1 MISNDP
7 KQPTAVSSAL
17 VLSTGPQ
24 KVSNPEFGY
33 VDNTL
38 VINHSSSSFT
48 AGKKDW
54 CTITGQRVSAML
66 PGIGQATAAM
76 VGKVNVMAL
85 GAGVMWIGGSLVY
98 HATKDGKTHAF
109 DVADYDV
116 HVTVAGPSTG
126 DGSEPSATETPAP
139 AVTETP
145 AAAPASQ
152 KKPRGKKTD
161 VPAASAPAADVT
173 APAADVTAPAA
184 PTAPAAA
191 TTPAPRQGRGR
202 TVAAPPAA
210 PAAPAASALQVVAAP
225 AAGTATTRAPR
236 QPRPV
241 ASIPA

>member
-7 KQPTAVSSAL
+7 KQPTQVTSAL

-38 VINHSSSSFT
+38 VISHSSASFT

-54 CTITGQRVSAML
+54 FTITGQRVSAML

-85 GAGVMWIGGSLVY
+85 GAGGMWIGGSLVY
-98 HATKDGKTHAF
+98 HTTKDGKTHAF

-116 HVTVAGPSTG
+116 HVTVAGSSTDG
-126 DGSEPSATETPAP
+126 AGSEPSATETPAP

-173 APAADVTAPAA
+173 APAA

-202 TVAAPPAA
+202 TVAEA
-210 PAAPAASALQVVAAP
+210 PAAPALQVVAAP
-225 AAGTATTRAPR
+225 AAGTAPTRAPR

>member
-7 KQPTAVSSAL
+7 KQPTQVTSAL

-38 VINHSSSSFT
+38 VISHSSASFT

-54 CTITGQRVSAML
+54 YTITGQRVSAML

-98 HATKDGKTHAF
+98 HAAKDGKTHAF

-116 HVTVAGPSTG
+116 HVTVAGSSTDG
-126 DGSEPSATETPAP
+126 AGSEPSATETPAP

-152 KKPRGKKTD
+152 KKPRGKKAD
-161 VPAASAPAADVT
+161 VPAAS

-202 TVAAPPAA
+202 TVAEAPAA
-210 PAAPAASALQVVAAP
+210 PAAPALQVVAAP
-225 AAGTATTRAPR
+225 AAGATQTRAPR

-241 ASIPA
+241 APIPA

>member
-7 KQPTAVSSAL
+7 KQPTQVTSAL

-38 VINHSSSSFT
+38 VISHSSASFT

-98 HATKDGKTHAF
+98 HAAKDGKTHAF

-116 HVTVAGPSTG
+116 HVTVAGSSTDG
-126 DGSEPSATETPAP
+126 AGSEPSATETPAP

-152 KKPRGKKTD
+152 KKPRGKKAD
-161 VPAASAPAADVT
+161 VPAAS

-202 TVAAPPAA
+202 TVAAA
-210 PAAPAASALQVVAAP
+210 PAAPAPAAPALEVVAAP
-225 AAGTATTRAPR
+225 AAGAAPTRAPR

>member
-7 KQPTAVSSAL
+7 KQPTAVTSAL

-38 VINHSSSSFT
+38 VISHSSASFT

-98 HATKDGKTHAF
+98 HAAKDGKTHAF

-116 HVTVAGPSTG
+116 HVTVAGSSTDG
-126 DGSEPSATETPAP
+126 AGSEPSATETPAP

-173 APAADVTAPAA
+173 APAA

-202 TVAAPPAA
+202 TVAEAPAA
-210 PAAPAASALQVVAAP
+210 PAAPALQVVAAP
-225 AAGTATTRAPR
+225 AAGTALTRAPR

>member
-7 KQPTAVSSAL
+7 KQPTQVTSAL

-38 VINHSSSSFT
+38 VISHSSPSFT

-54 CTITGQRVSAML
+54 VTITGQKVSAML

-85 GAGVMWIGGSLVY
+85 GAGDMWIGGSLVY
-98 HATKDGKTHAF
+98 HAAKDGKTHAF

-126 DGSEPSATETPAP
+126 AGSEPSATETPAP

-152 KKPRGKKTD
+152 KKPRSKKAD
-161 VPAASAPAADVT
+161 VPAAS

-202 TVAAPPAA
+202 TVAEA
-210 PAAPAASALQVVAAP
+210 PAAPALQVVAAP
-225 AAGTATTRAPR
+225 AAGATPTRAPR

>member
-7 KQPTAVSSAL
+7 KQPTHVTAAL

-38 VINHSSSSFT
+38 VVSHSSASFT
-48 AGKKDW
+48 SGKKDW

-85 GAGVMWIGGSLVY
+85 GAGVMWIGGSMVY

-116 HVTVAGPSTG
+116 HVTVAGSSTDG
-126 DGSEPSATETPAP
+126 AGSEPSATETPAP

-152 KKPRGKKTD
+152 KKPRGKKTETPD
-161 VPAASAPAADVT
+161 APAT
-173 APAADVTAPAA
+173 SAPAADVTAPAA

-191 TTPAPRQGRGR
+191 TIPAPRQGRGR
-202 TVAAPPAA
+202 TVAAA
-210 PAAPAASALQVVAAP
+210 PAAPAPAAPALEVVAAP
-225 AAGTATTRAPR
+225 AAGAAPTRAPR

>member
-7 KQPTAVSSAL
+7 KQPTQVTSAL
-17 VLSTGPQ
+17 VLATGPQ
-24 KVSNPEFGY
+24 RVSNPEFGY

-38 VINHSSSSFT
+38 VVGHASATFT

-54 CTITGQRVSAML
+54 FTITGQKVSAVL

-98 HATKDGKTHAF
+98 HAAKDGKTHAF

-173 APAADVTAPAA
+173 APAA

-202 TVAAPPAA
+202 TVAEAPAA
-210 PAAPAASALQVVAAP
+210 PAAPALQVVAAP
-225 AAGTATTRAPR
+225 AAGTAQTRAPR

>member
-7 KQPTAVSSAL
+7 KQPTAVTSAL

-38 VINHSSSSFT
+38 VVGHASSTFT

-54 CTITGQRVSAML
+54 FTITGQKVSAVL

-85 GAGVMWIGGSLVY
+85 GAGDMWIGGSLVY
-98 HATKDGKTHAF
+98 HAAKDGKTHAF

-126 DGSEPSATETPAP
+126 AGSEPSATETPAP

-145 AAAPASQ
+145 AAAPASP
-152 KKPRGKKTD
+152 KKPRGKK
-161 VPAASAPAADVT
+161 AAETAP

-202 TVAAPPAA
+202 TVVAAPAA
-210 PAAPAASALQVVAAP
+210 PAAPALEVVAAP
-225 AAGTATTRAPR
+225 AAGATPTRAPR

>member
-7 KQPTAVSSAL
+7 KQPTQVTSAL

-38 VINHSSSSFT
+38 VISHSSASFT

-98 HATKDGKTHAF
+98 HAAKDGKTHAF

-126 DGSEPSATETPAP
+126 AGSEPSATETPAP

-152 KKPRGKKTD
+152 KKPRSKKTD
-161 VPAASAPAADVT
+161 VPAAS

-202 TVAAPPAA
+202 TVAEA
-210 PAAPAASALQVVAAP
+210 PAAPAREVVAAP
-225 AAGTATTRAPR
+225 AAGATPTRAPR

>member
-7 KQPTAVSSAL
+7 KQPTQVTSAL

-38 VINHSSSSFT
+38 VISHSSASFT

-54 CTITGQRVSAML
+54 YTITGQRVSAML

-98 HATKDGKTHAF
+98 HAAKDGKTHAF

-116 HVTVAGPSTG
+116 HVTVAGSSTDG
-126 DGSEPSATETPAP
+126 AGSEPSATETPAP

-145 AAAPASQ
+145 AAAPASP
-152 KKPRGKKTD
+152 KKPRGKKAD
-161 VPAASAPAADVT
+161 VPAAS

-202 TVAAPPAA
+202 TVAEAPAA
-210 PAAPAASALQVVAAP
+210 PAAPALQVVAAP
-225 AAGTATTRAPR
+225 AAATTPTRAPR

>member
-7 KQPTAVSSAL
+7 KQPTQVTSAL

-38 VINHSSSSFT
+38 VISHSSSSFT

-54 CTITGQRVSAML
+54 FTITGQRVSAML

-85 GAGVMWIGGSLVY
+85 GAGDMWIGGSLVY
-98 HATKDGKTHAF
+98 HAAKDGKTHAF

-116 HVTVAGPSTG
+116 HVTVAGSSTDG
-126 DGSEPSATETPAP
+126 AGSEPSATETPAP

-173 APAADVTAPAA
+173 APAA

-202 TVAAPPAA
+202 TVVAAPAA
-210 PAAPAASALQVVAAP
+210 PAAPALEVVAAP
-225 AAGTATTRAPR
+225 AAATTPTRAPR

>member
-7 KQPTAVSSAL
+7 KQPTAVTSAL

-38 VINHSSSSFT
+38 VISHSSASFT

-98 HATKDGKTHAF
+98 HAAKDGKTHAF

-126 DGSEPSATETPAP
+126 AGSEPSATETPTP

-173 APAADVTAPAA
+173 APAA

-202 TVAAPPAA
+202 TVAEAPAA
-210 PAAPAASALQVVAAP
+210 PAAPALQVVAAP
-225 AAGTATTRAPR
+225 AAGTAPTRAPR

>member
-7 KQPTAVSSAL
+7 KQPTQVTSAL

-38 VINHSSSSFT
+38 VISHSSSSFT

-85 GAGVMWIGGSLVY
+85 GAGDMWIGGSLVY
-98 HATKDGKTHAF
+98 HAAKDGKTHAF

-116 HVTVAGPSTG
+116 HVTMAGPSTG
-126 DGSEPSATETPAP
+126 AGSEPSATETPAP

-152 KKPRGKKTD
+152 KKPRGKKTETPAA
-161 VPAASAPAADVT
+161 PAAS

-202 TVAAPPAA
+202 TVVAAPAA
-210 PAAPAASALQVVAAP
+210 PAAPALEVVAAP
-225 AAGTATTRAPR
+225 AAGAAPTRAPR

>member
-7 KQPTAVSSAL
+7 KQPTAVTSAL

-24 KVSNPEFGY
+24 RVSNPEFGH

-38 VINHSSSSFT
+38 VVGHASATFT

-54 CTITGQRVSAML
+54 FTITGQKVSAVL

-98 HATKDGKTHAF
+98 HAAKDGKTHAF

-152 KKPRGKKTD
+152 KKPRGKKAD
-161 VPAASAPAADVT
+161 VPAAS

-202 TVAAPPAA
+202 TVAEAPAA
-210 PAAPAASALQVVAAP
+210 PAAPALQVVAAP
-225 AAGTATTRAPR
+225 AAGTAPTRAPR

>member
-7 KQPTAVSSAL
+7 KQPTAVTSAL

-24 KVSNPEFGY
+24 RVSNPEFGH

-38 VINHSSSSFT
+38 VVGHASATFT

-54 CTITGQRVSAML
+54 FTITGQKVSAVL

-98 HATKDGKTHAF
+98 HAAKDGKTHAF

-152 KKPRGKKTD
+152 KKPRGKKAD
-161 VPAASAPAADVT
+161 VPAAS

-202 TVAAPPAA
+202 TVAEA
-210 PAAPAASALQVVAAP
+210 PAAPALQVVAAP
-225 AAGTATTRAPR
+225 AAGTAPTRAPR

>member
-7 KQPTAVSSAL
+7 KQPTQVTSAL

-38 VINHSSSSFT
+38 VISHSSASFT

-85 GAGVMWIGGSLVY
+85 GAGGMWIGGSLVY
-98 HATKDGKTHAF
+98 HIAKDGKIHAF

-116 HVTVAGPSTG
+116 HVTVAGSSTDG
-126 DGSEPSATETPAP
+126 AGSEPSATETPAP

-173 APAADVTAPAA
+173 APAA

-202 TVAAPPAA
+202 TVAEAPAA
-210 PAAPAASALQVVAAP
+210 PAAPALQVVAAP

>member
-7 KQPTAVSSAL
+7 KQPTQVTSAL

-38 VINHSSSSFT
+38 VISHSSSSFT

-85 GAGVMWIGGSLVY
+85 GAGDMWIGGSLVY
-98 HATKDGKTHAF
+98 HAAKDGKTHAF

-116 HVTVAGPSTG
+116 HVTVAGSSTDG
-126 DGSEPSATETPAP
+126 AGSEPSATETPAP

-173 APAADVTAPAA
+173 APAA

-202 TVAAPPAA
+202 TVVAAPAA
-210 PAAPAASALQVVAAP
+210 PAAPALEVVAAP
-225 AAGTATTRAPR
+225 AAATTPTRAPR

>member
-7 KQPTAVSSAL
+7 KQPTAVTSAL
-17 VLSTGPQ
+17 ALSTGPQ

-38 VINHSSSSFT
+38 VISHSSASFT
-48 AGKKDW
+48 SGKKDW
-54 CTITGQRVSAML
+54 FTITGQRVSAML

-85 GAGVMWIGGSLVY
+85 GAGGMWIGGSLVY
-98 HATKDGKTHAF
+98 HIAKDGKTHAF

-116 HVTVAGPSTG
+116 HVTVAGSSTDG
-126 DGSEPSATETPAP
+126 AGSEPSATETPAP

-173 APAADVTAPAA
+173 APAA

-202 TVAAPPAA
+202 TVAAA
-210 PAAPAASALQVVAAP
+210 PAAPAPAAPALEVVAAP
-225 AAGTATTRAPR
+225 AAGAAPTRAPR

>member
-7 KQPTAVSSAL
+7 KQPTQVTSAL
-17 VLSTGPQ
+17 ALSTGPQ

-38 VINHSSSSFT
+38 VISHSSASFT

-54 CTITGQRVSAML
+54 FTITGQRVSAML

-85 GAGVMWIGGSLVY
+85 GAGVMWIGGSMVY

-161 VPAASAPAADVT
+161 APAAP

-202 TVAAPPAA
+202 TVAEA
-210 PAAPAASALQVVAAP
+210 PAAPALQVVAAP
-225 AAGTATTRAPR
+225 AAGTASTRAPR

>member
-7 KQPTAVSSAL
+7 KQPTAVTSAL

-24 KVSNPEFGY
+24 RVSNPEFGH

-38 VINHSSSSFT
+38 VVGHASATFT

-54 CTITGQRVSAML
+54 FTITGQKVSAVL

-98 HATKDGKTHAF
+98 HAAKDGKTHAF

-116 HVTVAGPSTG
+116 HVTVAEAST
-126 DGSEPSATETPAP
+126 DGAASEPSPTETPPP

-152 KKPRGKKTD
+152 KKPRGKKAD
-161 VPAASAPAADVT
+161 VPAAS

-210 PAAPAASALQVVAAP
+210 PAAPAAPALQVVAAP
-225 AAGTATTRAPR
+225 AAGTAPTRAPR

>member
-7 KQPTAVSSAL
+7 KQPTQVTSAL

-38 VINHSSSSFT
+38 VISHSSASFT
-48 AGKKDW
+48 SGKKDW
-54 CTITGQRVSAML
+54 FTITGQRVSAML

-98 HATKDGKTHAF
+98 HAAKDGKTHAF

-116 HVTVAGPSTG
+116 HVTVAGSSTDG
-126 DGSEPSATETPAP
+126 AGSEPSETETPAP

-173 APAADVTAPAA
+173 APAA

-202 TVAAPPAA
+202 TVAEAPAA
-210 PAAPAASALQVVAAP
+210 PAAPALQVVAAP
-225 AAGTATTRAPR
+225 AAGTAPTRAPR

>member
-7 KQPTAVSSAL
+7 KQPTAVTSAL

-38 VINHSSSSFT
+38 VISHSSASFT
-48 AGKKDW
+48 SGKKDW
-54 CTITGQRVSAML
+54 FTITGQRVSAML
-66 PGIGQATAAM
+66 PGIGQATSALI
-76 VGKVNVMAL
+76 GKVNVMAL
-85 GAGVMWIGGSLVY
+85 GAGGMWIGGSLVY
-98 HATKDGKTHAF
+98 HIAKDGKTHAF
-109 DVADYDV
+109 DIADYDV
-116 HVTVAGPSTG
+116 HVTVAGSSTDG
-126 DGSEPSATETPAP
+126 AGSEPSATETPAP

-161 VPAASAPAADVT
+161 APAAP

-202 TVAAPPAA
+202 TVAEAPAA
-210 PAAPAASALQVVAAP
+210 PAAPALQVVAAP
-225 AAGTATTRAPR
+225 AAGTAPTRAPR

>member
-7 KQPTAVSSAL
+7 KQPTQVTSAL
-17 VLSTGPQ
+17 ALSTGPQ

-38 VINHSSSSFT
+38 VISHSSASFT

-54 CTITGQRVSAML
+54 FTITGQKVSAVL

-85 GAGVMWIGGSLVY
+85 GAGGMWISGSLVY
-98 HATKDGKTHAF
+98 HIAKDGKTHAF

-126 DGSEPSATETPAP
+126 GPGSEPSETETPAP

-152 KKPRGKKTD
+152 KKPRGKKAD
-161 VPAASAPAADVT
+161 VPAAS

-202 TVAAPPAA
+202 TVAEAPAA
-210 PAAPAASALQVVAAP
+210 PAAPALQVVAAP
-225 AAGTATTRAPR
+225 AAGTAQTRAPR

>member
-7 KQPTAVSSAL
+7 KQPTAVTSAL

-38 VINHSSSSFT
+38 VISHSSASFT
-48 AGKKDW
+48 SGKKDW
-54 CTITGQRVSAML
+54 FTITGQRVSAML

-85 GAGVMWIGGSLVY
+85 GAGGMWIGGSLVY
-98 HATKDGKTHAF
+98 HIAKDGKTHAF
-109 DVADYDV
+109 DIADYDV
-116 HVTVAGPSTG
+116 HVTVAGSSTDG
-126 DGSEPSATETPAP
+126 AGSEPSATETPAP

-173 APAADVTAPAA
+173 APAA

-202 TVAAPPAA
+202 TVAAAPAA
-210 PAAPAASALQVVAAP
+210 PAAPALEVVAAP
-225 AAGTATTRAPR
+225 AAGAAATRAPR

>member
-7 KQPTAVSSAL
+7 KQPTHVTAAL

-38 VINHSSSSFT
+38 VISHSSASFT

-85 GAGVMWIGGSLVY
+85 GAGVMWIGGSMVY

-126 DGSEPSATETPAP
+126 GPGSEPSATETPAP

-161 VPAASAPAADVT
+161 APAAP

-202 TVAAPPAA
+202 TVAEAPAA
-210 PAAPAASALQVVAAP
+210 PAAPALQVVAAP
-225 AAGTATTRAPR
+225 AAGTTPTRAPR

>member
-7 KQPTAVSSAL
+7 KQPTQVTSAL
-17 VLSTGPQ
+17 ALSTGPQ
-24 KVSNPEFGY
+24 RVSNPEFGY

-38 VINHSSSSFT
+38 VVGHASATFT

-54 CTITGQRVSAML
+54 FTITGQKVSAVL

-98 HATKDGKTHAF
+98 HAAKDGKTHAF

-173 APAADVTAPAA
+173 APAA

-202 TVAAPPAA
+202 TVAEAPAA
-210 PAAPAASALQVVAAP
+210 PAAPALQVVAAP
-225 AAGTATTRAPR
+225 AAGTAQTRAPR

>member
-7 KQPTAVSSAL
+7 KQPTQVTSAL

-38 VINHSSSSFT
+38 VISHSSASFT

-98 HATKDGKTHAF
+98 HAAKDGKTHAF

-116 HVTVAGPSTG
+116 HVTVAGSSTDG
-126 DGSEPSATETPAP
+126 AGSEPSATETPAP

-173 APAADVTAPAA
+173 APAA

-202 TVAAPPAA
+202 TVAEAPAA
-210 PAAPAASALQVVAAP
+210 PAAPALQVVAAP
-225 AAGTATTRAPR
+225 AAGTAPTRAPR

>member
-7 KQPTAVSSAL
+7 KQPTAVTSAL

-38 VINHSSSSFT
+38 VISHSSASFT

-98 HATKDGKTHAF
+98 HAAKDGKTHAF

-116 HVTVAGPSTG
+116 HVTVAGPSTDG
-126 DGSEPSATETPAP
+126 AGSEPSATETPAP

-161 VPAASAPAADVT
+161 APAAP

-210 PAAPAASALQVVAAP
+210 PAAPAAPALQVVAAP
-225 AAGTATTRAPR
+225 AAGTAPTRAPR

>member
-7 KQPTAVSSAL
+7 KQPTAVTSAL

-38 VINHSSSSFT
+38 VVGHASSTFT

-54 CTITGQRVSAML
+54 FTITGQKVSAVL

-85 GAGVMWIGGSLVY
+85 GAGGMWISGSFVY
-98 HATKDGKTHAF
+98 HITKDGKTHAF

-126 DGSEPSATETPAP
+126 AGSEPSATETPAP

-145 AAAPASQ
+145 AAAPASP
-152 KKPRGKKTD
+152 KKPRGKKAD
-161 VPAASAPAADVT
+161 VPAAP

-202 TVAAPPAA
+202 TVVAA
-210 PAAPAASALQVVAAP
+210 PAAPALEVVAAP
-225 AAGTATTRAPR
+225 ADGATPTRAPR

>member
-7 KQPTAVSSAL
+7 KQPTQVTSAL

-24 KVSNPEFGY
+24 RVSNPEFGY

-38 VINHSSSSFT
+38 VVGHASATFT

-54 CTITGQRVSAML
+54 FTITGQKVSAVL

-98 HATKDGKTHAF
+98 HAAKDGKTHAF

-152 KKPRGKKTD
+152 KKPRGKKAD
-161 VPAASAPAADVT
+161 VPAAS

-202 TVAAPPAA
+202 TVAEAPAA
-210 PAAPAASALQVVAAP
+210 PAAPALQVVAAP
-225 AAGTATTRAPR
+225 AAGATPTRAPR

>member
-7 KQPTAVSSAL
+7 KQPTQVTSAL

-24 KVSNPEFGY
+24 KVSNPEVGY

-38 VINHSSSSFT
+38 VINHSSASFT

-98 HATKDGKTHAF
+98 HAAKDGKTHAF

-116 HVTVAGPSTG
+116 HVTMAGSSTDG
-126 DGSEPSATETPAP
+126 AGSEPSATETPAP

-173 APAADVTAPAA
+173 APAA

-202 TVAAPPAA
+202 TVAEAPAA
-210 PAAPAASALQVVAAP
+210 PAAPALQVVAAP
-225 AAGTATTRAPR
+225 AAGTAPTRAPR

-241 ASIPA
+241 APIPA

>member
-7 KQPTAVSSAL
+7 KQPTPVTSAL

-38 VINHSSSSFT
+38 VISHSSAVFA

-98 HATKDGKTHAF
+98 HAAKDGKTHAF

-116 HVTVAGPSTG
+116 HVTVAGSSTDG
-126 DGSEPSATETPAP
+126 AGSEPSA
-139 AVTETP
+139 TETP

-152 KKPRGKKTD
+152 KKPRSKKTD
-161 VPAASAPAADVT
+161 VPAAS

-202 TVAAPPAA
+202 IAAEAPAA
-210 PAAPAASALQVVAAP
+210 PAAPALQVVAAP
-225 AAGTATTRAPR
+225 AAGTAQTRAPR

>member
-7 KQPTAVSSAL
+7 KQPTQVTSAL

-38 VINHSSSSFT
+38 VISHSSSSFT

-54 CTITGQRVSAML
+54 VTITGQKVSAML

-85 GAGVMWIGGSLVY
+85 GAGDMWIGGSLVY
-98 HATKDGKTHAF
+98 HAAKDGKTHAF

-126 DGSEPSATETPAP
+126 AGSEPSATETPAP

-145 AAAPASQ
+145 AAAPAPQ
-152 KKPRGKKTD
+152 KKPRAKKAD
-161 VPAASAPAADVT
+161 VPAAS

-202 TVAAPPAA
+202 TVAAA
-210 PAAPAASALQVVAAP
+210 PAAPAPAAPAPAAPALEVVAAP
-225 AAGTATTRAPR
+225 AAGAAPTRAPR